1 MNIESLTINVHLLR
15 NSKAKEFKDL
25 SLKDTS
31 KMSLSEKQENLKLM
45 LVLHGAIAA
54 YDTVIELCEDC
65 CMEGG
70 EE

>member
-1 MNIESLTINVHLLR
+1 MNIESLIINVSLLL
-15 NSKAKEFKDL
+15 NSKAKMFKDL

-31 KMSLSEKQENLKLM
+31 QTSLTEKQETLKEM
-45 LVLHGAIAA
+45 LVLHGAIVA
-54 YDTVIELCEDC
+54 YDTVLALCKDC